1 MLAYIN
7 LAIFKVGGGV
17 GGYYFEIFSS
27 SCKNSFV
34 EFGKCV
40 EILKKYI
47 YSLNMYITMQYQF
60 ILHEKNIVRVTSKQP
75 PIPSFKP
82 RKT

>member
-1 MLAYIN
+1 MGSVSSFWCYICACKFMLAYIN

-40 EILKKYI
+40 EILKNIYI
-47 YSLNMYITMQYQF
+47 
-60 ILHEKNIVRVTSKQP
+60 
-75 PIPSFKP
+75 
-82 RKT
+82 